1 MSISDFHELRAN
13 RMPYAQR
20 LFDTIQDPNEILAD
34 IANLTTMYYLY
45 VEQQELKKFGFKPL
59 GKVDE

>member
-1 MSISDFHELRAN
+1 
-13 RMPYAQR
+13 MPYAQR